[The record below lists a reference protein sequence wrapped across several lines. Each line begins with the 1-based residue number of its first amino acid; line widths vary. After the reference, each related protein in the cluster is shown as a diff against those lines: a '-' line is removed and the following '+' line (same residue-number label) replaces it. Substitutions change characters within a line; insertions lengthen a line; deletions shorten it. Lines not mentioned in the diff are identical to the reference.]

1 MSIAILTIGV
11 FLLLMFLGLPV
22 AFTFFAAGIV
32 GVTLYR
38 NFESAITLVGT
49 SPFVEG
55 TNYILVAIPLFIFMG
70 RLIHGSG
77 LSKELY
83 GAGYAWLGRFRGGL
97 AHATVVTLAFFAACT
112 GSSVASVATIA
123 PIAMPEMER
132 FKYDEKLASG
142 AIASAGTLGI
152 LIPPSIA
159 FIVYGYICQVPVGP
173 LFVAGILP
181 GIVLTVAFMITVTI
195 WCWLDPMAGPRGP
208 YLPWKERLRSLKGIW
223 WSVAIFILI
232 IGGIYM
238 GVFTP
243 TEAAG
248 MGAFLVFVILICQ
261 RKLTWKDL
269 IDALKETVITSCM
282 VLTIFIGAKVFNTF
296 LGLSGIAEAAMKGL
310 TSLPLSPEG
319 IIAVI
324 LLAYIPLGCF
334 IDSMPLSILTLPIVF
349 PVVRDLGFDPL
360 WFGVLH
366 VVTGEISMI
375 TPPVGMNVYVLGGV
389 TGKPLEVIFRGS
401 MPYLIALIVVM
412 FVLYFFPSISLVL
425 PKYMG

>member
-1 MSIAILTIGV
+1 MTIALLTIGI
-11 FLLLMFLGLPV
+11 FLLLLLLGLPV
-22 AFTFFAAGIV
+22 AFTFFAAGAV
-32 GVTLYR
+32 GITLYR
-38 NFESAITLVGT
+38 NFESALTMLGM
-49 SPFVEG
+49 SPFIEG
-55 TNYILVAIPLFIFMG
+55 SNYILVAIPLFIFMG
-70 RLIHGSG
+70 RLIYGSG

-83 GAGYAWLGRFRGGL
+83 TAGYAWLGRFRGGL

-112 GSSVASVATIA
+112 GSSMASVATMA

-132 FKYDEKLASG
+132 FKYDEGLACG

-181 GIVLTVAFMITVTI
+181 GILLTFAFMATVTLQ
-195 WCWLDPMAGPRGP
+195 CWLNPELGPSGP
-208 YLPWKERLRSLKGIW
+208 SFSWRERFRSLKGIW
-223 WSVAIFILI
+223 WSVAIFTLI
-232 IGGIYM
+232 IGGIYA
-238 GVFTP
+238 GFFTP

-248 MGAFLVFVILICQ
+248 MGAFLVFIILICQ

-269 IDALKETVITSCM
+269 LDALKDTAITSCM
-282 VLTIFIGAKVFNTF
+282 ILTIFIGTKVFNTF
-296 LGLSGIAEAAMKGL
+296 LGLSGIAEAAMDSL
-310 TSLPLSPEG
+310 AHLPLSPQG

-334 IDSMPLSILTLPIVF
+334 IDSMPLAILTLPIVF

-375 TPPVGMNVYVLGGV
+375 TPPVGMNAYVLGGV

-401 MPYLIALIVVM
+401 MPYLIALVIVLFM
-412 FVLYFFPSISLVL
+412 LFFFPSISLIL
-425 PKYMG
+425 PRTMA

>member
-1 MSIAILTIGV
+1 MSIALLTIGI
-11 FLLLMFLGLPV
+11 FLLLLLLGLPV
-22 AFTFFAAGIV
+22 AFTFFAAGAV
-32 GVTLYR
+32 GITLYR
-38 NFESAITLVGT
+38 NFESALTLLGT
-49 SPFVEG
+49 SSFIEG
-55 TNYILVAIPLFIFMG
+55 SNYILVAIPLFIFMG
-70 RLIHGSG
+70 RLVYGSG

-83 GAGYAWLGRFRGGL
+83 AAGYIWLGRFRGGL

-112 GSSVASVATIA
+112 GSSMASVATMA

-132 FKYDEKLASG
+132 FKYDDKLASG

-181 GIVLTVAFMITVTI
+181 GILLTFAFMATVSVK
-195 WCWLDPMAGPRGP
+195 CWINPKLGPSGP
-208 YLPWKERLRSLKGIW
+208 SFPWRERFRSLKGIW
-223 WSVAIFILI
+223 WSVAIFTLI
-232 IGGIYM
+232 IGGIYT
-238 GVFTP
+238 GLFTP

-248 MGAFLVFVILICQ
+248 MGAFLVFIILLFQ
-261 RKLTWKDL
+261 RRLTWKDL
-269 IDALKETVITSCM
+269 LDALKDTVITSCM
-282 VLTIFIGAKVFNTF
+282 ILTIFIGTKVFNTF
-296 LGLSGIAEAAMKGL
+296 LGLSGIAEAAMEAL
-310 TSLPLSPEG
+310 SHLPLSPKG

-334 IDSMPLSILTLPIVF
+334 IDSMPLAILTLPIVF

-366 VVTGEISMI
+366 VVTSEISLI

-389 TGKPLEVIFRGS
+389 TKKPLEVIFRGT
-401 MPYLIALIVVM
+401 MPYLIALVAGL
-412 FVLYFFPSISLVL
+412 FVLFFFPSISLIL
-425 PKYMG
+425 PKTMG

>member
-1 MSIAILTIGV
+1 MSIALLTICV

-38 NFESAITLVGT
+38 NIESAMTLVGT

-55 TNYILVAIPLFIFMG
+55 SNYILVAIPLFIFMG
-70 RLIHGSG
+70 RLVHSSG

-112 GSSVASVATIA
+112 GSSVASVATMA

-173 LFVAGILP
+173 LFIAGILP
-181 GIVLTVAFMITVTI
+181 GILLTSAFIATVMI
-195 WCWLDPMAGPRGP
+195 WCWLDPAAGPSGP
-208 YLPWKERLRSLKGIW
+208 PLSWRERFKSLRGIW
-223 WSVAIFILI
+223 WSVAIFVLI
-232 IGGIYM
+232 IGGIYL
-238 GVFTP
+238 GLFTP

-248 MGAFLVFVILICQ
+248 MGAFLVFIILIFMK
-261 RKLTWKDL
+261 RLKWGNL
-269 IDALKETVITSCM
+269 IDALKDTVITSCM
-282 VLTIFIGAKVFNTF
+282 ILTIFIGAKVFNTF
-296 LGLSGIAEAAMKGL
+296 LGLSGIAEAAMEAL
-310 TSLPLSPEG
+310 LNLPLSPEG

-334 IDSMPLSILTLPIVF
+334 IDSMPLAILTLPIVF
-349 PVVRDLGFDPL
+349 PVVSKLGFDPL

-389 TGKPLEVIFRGS
+389 TGKPLEVIFKGS
-401 MPYLIALIVVM
+401 TPYLIALIVVM
-412 FVLYFFPSISLVL
+412 FMLYFFPSISLVL